1 MSLENIKQ
9 NYQGKL
15 LYTFLIKYSNS
26 TSAQSNNIDVNNM
39 TSFALTLRL
48 SITRRQIIID
58 TMPPLSIEFT
68 YPN

>member
-15 LYTFLIKYSNS
+15 LYTFLIKYDNS
-26 TSAQSNNIDVNNM
+26 VYAQSNNINVNNM
-39 TSFALTLRL
+39 VNYALTLRL

-58 TMPPLSIEFT
+58 TMPSLPIEFT
-68 YPN
+68 YP